1 MRATLDSSH
10 YPARRLRRAEP
21 PAPGGGAWTAAERA
35 FLRRLS
41 SPARIQDFLDGLAYR
56 AEDRP
61 ASPRGVL
68 EERRANCY
76 DGALFAAA
84 ALRELGHRPLVLD
97 LWAVRD
103 DDHVLAVYR
112 VEGRLGAVG
121 KSNFAGLRSREPVH
135 RTVRELVLTYFEQY
149 FNAAGE
155 KTLRAYSP
163 LHDLRRYDR
172 YGWTF
177 SAAPLQYISDALDA
191 LPHRRILSQ
200 AAERR
205 LEPVDRR
212 SMEAGML
219 GTDPA
224 GLYQGAGFTRPTAPA
239 PRGRRPARRAG

>member
-1 MRATLDSSH
+1 M
-10 YPARRLRRAEP
+10 
-21 PAPGGGAWTAAERA
+21 
-35 FLRRLS
+35 
-41 SPARIQDFLDGLAYR
+41 
-56 AEDRP
+56 
-61 ASPRGVL
+61 
-68 EERRANCY
+68 
-76 DGALFAAA
+76 
-84 ALRELGHRPLVLD
+84 
-97 LWAVRD
+97 RD

-112 VEGRLGAVG
+112 VEDRLGAVG

-135 RTVRELVLTYFEQY
+135 RMVRELVLTYFEQY

-177 SAAPLQYISDALDA
+177 GAAPLQYISDALDA